1 MCGTQGRLPGG
12 RGPEGMP
19 EDGGPTQEL
28 SEKAEALSPAKRS
41 SVPQGGLPPPPRTA
55 SRGGTMSFSGSCSWA
70 RPEACGRPYPPRPWR

>member
-41 SVPQGGLPPPPRTA
+41 SVPQGGA
-55 SRGGTMSFSGSCSWA
+55 SPATQDSQQGWDHELLWLLQLGQA
-70 RPEACGRPYPPRPWR
+70 